1 MATSKKRRR
10 LIAGCRRCRARHL
23 KCDTKTPACEN
34 CRNAGEIC
42 ERFLNIRF
50 RNGLDCVKDQDVTFP
65 EKAGWPSLTGPV
77 RFHDETREIESL
89 YVEGDSLPPSQGSRD
104 TGYSDGSRCGLP
116 GSDAREQRRY
126 LTRTEE
132 EIPVTQQSSTPA
144 SRPTY
149 STFPCVGRSCLDALM
164 VLFGTKATLNAGSP
178 VAHHG
183 AADLECTTEL
193 RRNPAG
199 LSGSRS
205 SRPHHRPLS
214 AREAVLFRNFVDN
227 MASWTDITDP
237 QRHFEMVAPA
247 RALHEPVLRAAILA
261 FSSRHINRQKQD
273 GDTES
278 LKYHNECLELLIPT
292 LSCDEN
298 EISEELLAAIAI
310 LRQNE
315 EMDLAQDNQ
324 FHLTGTTH
332 ILNTMSSF
340 GSSGGLGEAA
350 AWLCLREDMYIS
362 LTSQSPL
369 RTNLQSFER
378 SDVFTRTDDFAWSN
392 RMVFLLAR
400 ILSCAF
406 NEESRT
412 RRSCASLKA
421 LEKEVDDWSASKP
434 QTFQPVHFAP
444 RGKDPGRRFP
454 TIWTLLPVHVVGL
467 QYYHIAKIILALSGC
482 SNPSLPYERLQRSRD
497 VEKIVRSHLLNVL
510 GLAASNPRAENTLF
524 TARHSLVA
532 WGWILRHNLDQDA
545 AEELLRY
552 MELKTGWSTSHL
564 IHSLREQWKNELVDD

>member
-1 MATSKKRRR
+1 MYV
-10 LIAGCRRCRARHL
+10 HL
-23 KCDTKTPACEN
+23 ALEEGPY
-34 CRNAGEIC
+34 AGEKC
-42 ERFLNIRF
+42 ERFLNVRF
-50 RNGLDCVKDQDVTFP
+50 RDGLDFVKDQDVTFP
-65 EKAGWPSLTGPV
+65 EKGPWPSLTGPIT
-77 RFHDETREIESL
+77 FYDETREIESL
-89 YVEGDSLPPSQGSRD
+89 YVESNLSPSSQESSNDSN
-104 TGYSDGSRCGLP
+104 CILP
-116 GSDAREQRRY
+116 GSDVHREPRSHIFSEGDAP
-126 LTRTEE
+126 L
-132 EIPVTQQSSTPA
+132 TQQRSTPPN
-144 SRPTY
+144 RPT
-149 STFPCVGRSCLDALM
+149 CG
-164 VLFGTKATLNAGSP
+164 LNIGSP
-178 VAHHG
+178 ITETRSPDA
-183 AADLECTTEL
+183 ECTAEL
-193 RRNPAG
+193 RRNSAS
-199 LSGSRS
+199 LSGFAS
-205 SRPHHRPLS
+205 SQTHYTSLS

-261 FSSRHINRQKQD
+261 FSSRHINRQRPD

-278 LKYHNECLELLIPT
+278 LKYHNQCLELLIPT
-292 LSCDEN
+292 LSCNDN
-298 EISEELLAAIAI
+298 EITEELLAAIAI

-315 EMDLAQDNQ
+315 EMDPQDNQ
-324 FHLTGTTH
+324 FHLTGTTR
-332 ILNTMSSF
+332 ILNTISSF

-412 RRSCASLKA
+412 RRSYASLKA
-421 LEKEVDDWSASKP
+421 LEDEIDDWNASKP
-434 QTFQPVHFAP
+434 QTFQPVHFVS
-444 RGKDPGRRFP
+444 RGKDAGSRFP

-482 SNPSLPYERLQRSRD
+482 SNPSLPYEALQRSRD
-497 VEKIVRSHLLNVL
+497 AEKLVRSHLLNVL

-532 WGWILRHNLDQDA
+532 WGWILRHELDQEA
-545 AEELLRY
+545 AEELLQY
-552 MELKTGWSTSHL
+552 MELKTGWNTSHL
-564 IHSLREQWKNELVDD
+564 IESLREQWQNELVDA